1 MEFIFKWKLKHEKRT
16 NIMTKIKKKNLL
28 DWLNSRVKM
37 IQEKIV
43 ELVVR
48 IYLIWTTE
56 RK

>member
-48 IYLIWTTE
+48 IYLI
-56 RK
+56 